1 MAYVAMMSDDEAYKR
16 AKPEE
21 RYGNWFVYVPGVD
34 EPVRIPIP
42 FELGY
47 LFKALPEAIF
57 NMAANDSK
65 ADNAMSGYFKL
76 VAQTNPFSLP
86 QAVKPV
92 TEVILGRSFF
102 GGDIASQREKNI
114 LPSERYRNDS
124 TELAKFIGSIT
135 ANKAVKE
142 LTGKEGL
149 TPLDIDYLIRG
160 YTGGLGIGL
169 VQLANPIL
177 NTEMGADVAKP
188 TLKASKTPLIGGI
201 FQPVEGRGTLDQ
213 AYNMMT
219 EIQQTKGTFNR
230 YVEQGKQAE
239 ARAFAQEN
247 ANALSMASVSGSV
260 QQRLGDLAKRR
271 RQVESSPRLTTEQK
285 DDLLDKIDQAQ
296 TDLARQFLRH
306 GDRTTRQ

>member
-1 MAYVAMMSDDEAYKR
+1 MS
-16 AKPEE
+16 
-21 RYGNWFVYVPGVD
+21 
-34 EPVRIPIP
+34 
-42 FELGY
+42 
-47 LFKALPEAIF
+47 
-57 NMAANDSK
+57 
-65 ADNAMSGYFKL
+65 
-76 VAQTNPFSLP
+76 
-86 QAVKPV
+86 
-92 TEVILGRSFF
+92 
-102 GGDIASQREKNI
+102 
-114 LPSERYRNDS
+114 
-124 TELAKFIGSIT
+124 
-135 ANKAVKE
+135 
-142 LTGKEGL
+142 
-149 TPLDIDYLIRG
+149 
-160 YTGGLGIGL
+160 
-169 VQLANPIL
+169 
-177 NTEMGADVAKP
+177 ADVAKP

-247 ANALSMASVSGSV
+247 ANALSMASMSGSV

-296 TDLARQFLRH
+296 TDLSRQFLRY